1 MNKLEISQRSS
12 KRPNGRILIE
22 YLLENGYLE
31 IGKTE
36 LIYKFDGKTVII
48 MLEGNRREYQYRVGI
63 GEGDYDGKQEVEA
76 FGDKYGRLRDAAVDA
91 ERRLGSVSSNGGKIV
106 YDMVLI
112 NTGKKEIEGTTI
124 GEAWNLLKRKTDG
137 QIH

>member
-1 MNKLEISQRSS
+1 MAGGHLGFHKEQ
-12 KRPNGRILIE
+12 
-22 YLLENGYLE
+22 
-31 IGKTE
+31 
-36 LIYKFDGKTVII
+36 
-48 MLEGNRREYQYRVGI
+48 I
-63 GEGDYDGKQEVEA
+63 GELTPEIYAEEVKEIIAVVRKYEEKDLPDLIRIWNEVVEDGVAFPQEECLNEETGKA
-76 FGDKYGRLRDAAVDA
+76 FFSEQTYTAAAVDA

-112 NTGKKEIEGTTI
+112 NTGKKEIEGKTI

>member
-1 MNKLEISQRSS
+1 
-12 KRPNGRILIE
+12 
-22 YLLENGYLE
+22 
-31 IGKTE
+31 
-36 LIYKFDGKTVII
+36 

-112 NTGKKEIEGTTI
+112 NTGKKEIEGKTI

-137 QIH
+137 QIHQDRIDDGVNKNEIVKKSLYIKQYKVQCTRGTNKIKKK

>member
-1 MNKLEISQRSS
+1 
-12 KRPNGRILIE
+12 
-22 YLLENGYLE
+22 
-31 IGKTE
+31 
-36 LIYKFDGKTVII
+36 
-48 MLEGNRREYQYRVGI
+48 MLELEKVITTVSKKWRRLGINMVGM
-63 GEGDYDGKQEVEA
+63 
-76 FGDKYGRLRDAAVDA
+76 RDAAVDA

-112 NTGKKEIEGTTI
+112 NTGKKEIEGKTI

>member
-1 MNKLEISQRSS
+1 M
-12 KRPNGRILIE
+12 
-22 YLLENGYLE
+22 
-31 IGKTE
+31 
-36 LIYKFDGKTVII
+36 
-48 MLEGNRREYQYRVGI
+48 
-63 GEGDYDGKQEVEA
+63 
-76 FGDKYGRLRDAAVDA
+76 VDA

-112 NTGKKEIEGTTI
+112 NTGKKEIEGKTI

>member
-1 MNKLEISQRSS
+1 M
-12 KRPNGRILIE
+12 IE

-112 NTGKKEIEGTTI
+112 NTGQKEIEGNTI

>member
-1 MNKLEISQRSS
+1 
-12 KRPNGRILIE
+12 
-22 YLLENGYLE
+22 
-31 IGKTE
+31 
-36 LIYKFDGKTVII
+36 
-48 MLEGNRREYQYRVGI
+48 MLELEKVITTVSKKLRRLGINMVGM
-63 GEGDYDGKQEVEA
+63 
-76 FGDKYGRLRDAAVDA
+76 RDAAVDA

-112 NTGKKEIEGTTI
+112 NTGKKEIEGKTI

>member
-1 MNKLEISQRSS
+1 MNVTVRKYEEKDLPDLI
-12 KRPNGRILIE
+12 RIWNEVVEDGVAFPQEECLNE
-22 YLLENGYLE
+22 ET
-31 IGKTE
+31 GK
-36 LIYKFDGKTVII
+36 
-48 MLEGNRREYQYRVGI
+48 
-63 GEGDYDGKQEVEA
+63 A
-76 FGDKYGRLRDAAVDA
+76 FFSEQTYTAAAVDA

-112 NTGKKEIEGTTI
+112 NTGKKEIEGKTI

>member
-1 MNKLEISQRSS
+1 MRETEENINIVLELEKVITTVSKKL
-12 KRPNGRILIE
+12 
-22 YLLENGYLE
+22 
-31 IGKTE
+31 
-36 LIYKFDGKTVII
+36 
-48 MLEGNRREYQYRVGI
+48 RRLGINMVGM
-63 GEGDYDGKQEVEA
+63 
-76 FGDKYGRLRDAAVDA
+76 RDAAVDA

-112 NTGKKEIEGTTI
+112 NTGKKEIEGKTI

>member
-1 MNKLEISQRSS
+1 
-12 KRPNGRILIE
+12 
-22 YLLENGYLE
+22 
-31 IGKTE
+31 
-36 LIYKFDGKTVII
+36 

-112 NTGKKEIEGTTI
+112 NTGKKEIEGKTI

-137 QIH
+137 QIHQDRIDDDVNKNEIVKKSLYIKQYKGLP